1 MAKLSRRMMLG
12 GGVATL
18 ALVGAGSAYVV
29 TAMRATA
36 AEQEMTPPEV
46 LDAVRA
52 GRVLLVDV
60 RRPDEWAKTGVAEG
74 AVPIDLRRE
83 DFTHAVADARASD
96 SQPVAVICARGVRS
110 RRMTIRLD
118 EAGIAPIVD
127 IPEGMLGSRAGPG
140 WLERGLPVVAWN
152 G

>member
-1 MAKLSRRMMLG
+1 MANLSRRMMLG
-12 GGVATL
+12 GGMATL
-18 ALVGAGSAYVV
+18 ALAGAGGTFVV

-46 LDAVRA
+46 LEAVRA

-83 DFTHAVADARASD
+83 DFTDAVVAARASD
-96 SQPVAVICARGVRS
+96 TQPVAVICARGVRS
-110 RRMTIRLD
+110 RRMTVRLD

-140 WLERGLPVVAWN
+140 WLGRGLPVVTWN